1 MSKKC
6 LIFLD
11 SDNIQNSID
20 LVEVAARIYPDDNY
34 ETFGVSINND
44 FSKALGFFD
53 FIVKISDSEISSYD
67 PMIITDALEELHKT
81 YEFDSILIP
90 ASAAGRII
98 APRLAMRIHSGLVAD
113 VTDLSHVDG
122 VLEMIRPAFS
132 GKIMAGIQKS
142 GNGPT
147 MMTVRENVFS
157 LSETFTKKTQVID
170 IVINNKRESKIRQ
183 IRISDK
189 KQSYNIQD
197 SEVLISGGGGIKSDF
212 SKLERLAASLKG
224 DVSASRKLVDHGLA
238 SRSIQVGQSGKT
250 VSPKLYMALGI
261 DGAIQHIEGLKNVEH
276 IISVNTNKNAPICSL
291 SDLVVVGDAS
301 KFVDLLMEK
310 INQKN

>member
-20 LVEVAARIYPDDNY
+20 LVEVAARIYLDDVY
-34 ETFGVSINND
+34 ETFAVSINND

-53 FIVKISDSEISSYD
+53 FILNISDSEISSYD
-67 PMIITDALEELHKT
+67 PMIITDVLEELHKLH
-81 YEFDSILIP
+81 EFDSILIP
-90 ASAAGRII
+90 ASTAGRII

-147 MMTVRENVFS
+147 MMTVRENVFNISGS
-157 LSETFTKKTQVID
+157 LEKETQIID
-170 IVINNKRESKIRQ
+170 CLINNKRSSRIRQ

-189 KQSYNIQD
+189 EQSYNIQD
-197 SEVLISGGGGIKSDF
+197 SEVLISGGGGIKRDF
-212 SKLERLAASLKG
+212 SKLETLATSLKG
-224 DVSASRKLVDHGLA
+224 DVSASRKIVDQGLA
-238 SRSIQVGQSGKT
+238 SRSMQVGQSGKT
-250 VSPKLYMALGI
+250 VSPRLYMALGI
-261 DGAIQHIEGLKNVEH
+261 DGAIQHVEGLKNVEH

-291 SDLVVVGDAS
+291 SDLVVVGDAG

-310 INQKN
+310 INQKK